1 MNNSVSPELK
11 KPVKKCWKLG
21 DVFIVA
27 IDAEIV
33 KKLGVEESTLFE
45 QEITNEGILMRR
57 KVMSDDSV
65 FVGLDRQTEAQIT
78 TEGRVPK

>member
-1 MNNSVSPELK
+1 LNNSVSPELK

-21 DVFIVA
+21 DVIIVA

-33 KKLGVEESTLFE
+33 NKLQVEESTLFE

-57 KVMSDDSV
+57 KIMSDDSV
-65 FVGLDRQTEAQIT
+65 FVGPDRQTEAQIT
-78 TEGRVPK
+78 TEGSAAK